1 MTSTC
6 NKCGIEI
13 VWRKEGDKNVPYT
26 TAGAR
31 HSYKDCPKAQDK
43 PRQQDDRPKT
53 INKQTRWEGIK
64 EVREIKLA
72 VVNEHLLNGWV
83 ILDRVERVKFEQ
95 VGSEL
100 REASESLYVVGL
112 RA

>member
-26 TAGAR
+26 VAGAK
-31 HSYKDCPKAQDK
+31 HSYKECPKASDK
-43 PRQQDDRPKT
+43 PQPDKPKT

-64 EVREIKLA
+64 EVREIKLKE
-72 VVNEHLLNGWV
+72 VNEHLLNGWV
-83 ILDRVERVKFEQ
+83 ILDRVERAVFEQ

-100 REASESLYVVGL
+100 RESSESLYVVGL